1 MTALNMETVQD
12 YIIFK
17 LSPLMPDAE
26 FTPMGEGVWVQYRE
40 RWIHITAE
48 FREGEMHLHNIDWT
62 IERGLEAGFDLIGGE
77 HHEEPAF
84 RVRGFKFGVLP
95 KTIQWIKTGSHYNF
109 I

>member
-1 MTALNMETVQD
+1 MTAITIETVQS
-12 YIIFK
+12 YITHR
-17 LSPLMPDAE
+17 LAHLMPKAE
-26 FTPMGEGVWVQYRE
+26 FTPMGDGVWIQYRE

-62 IERGLEAGFDLIGGE
+62 IERGLEAGFDLVGGE

-95 KTIQWIKTGSHYNF
+95 KTIQWIRDGSSPAF